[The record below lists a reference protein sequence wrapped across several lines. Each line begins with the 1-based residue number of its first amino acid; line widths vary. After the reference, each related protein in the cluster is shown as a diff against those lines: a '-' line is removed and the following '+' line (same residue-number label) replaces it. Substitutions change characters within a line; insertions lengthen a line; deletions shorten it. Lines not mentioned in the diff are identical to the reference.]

1 MSADYRNPGRLA
13 VQITNIMGNP
23 AIEAQIIIDVPDDV
37 KVSGSVGALEGKASY
52 NSVKLNVPDGGVTY
66 VEIPFTAKES
76 GDYRVSTTMYWKW
89 QGTDELHQIGFDHTI
104 NINKNS
110 GEVCIQKPGG
120 EPCISNSCT
129 GLTCWIPDSNQILL
143 IAVVFLGLAVVI
155 AVWRKPKFIFRH
167 KE

>member
-1 MSADYRNPGRLA
+1 MSADDKNPGRLA

-23 AIEAQIIIDVPDDV
+23 AIEAQIILDVPDDV
-37 KVSGSVGALEGKASY
+37 EVSGSVGALEGKASY
-52 NSVKLNVPDGGVTY
+52 NAVKLTVLDGGVTY

-76 GDYRVSTTMYWKW
+76 GDYRVSATMYWKW

-104 NINKNS
+104 SINKNT

-120 EPCISNSCT
+120 EPCKSTPS
-129 GLTCWIPDSNQILL
+129 PDNNQLLL
-143 IAVVFLGLAVVI
+143 IAILFLGLAVII
-155 AVWRKPKFIFRH
+155 AVWRKPKFIFRQ